1 MPASTKVTVPDTAG
15 SEIHVS
21 YAGDEPITYPVKN
34 GTVNVQGEHLA
45 DFLGAVEGST
55 VRGDSASTPKE

>member
-1 MPASTKVTVPDTAG
+1 MPDTVKVTVPDAAG
-15 SEIHVS
+15 PEIRVS

-34 GTVNVQGEHLA
+34 GTVTVQAEHLA

-55 VRGDSASTPKE
+55 ARGDSAASEK